1 MQTPLSG
8 RTVHPAWQSP
18 DVDVIILLL
27 QSGGSKSVFDASGV
41 RTVDDNKW
49 LNWSVCY
56 VKVLFTSQ
64 NLQRINNQNNSQ
76 FNDFE
81 DCNE

>member
-1 MQTPLSG
+1 M
-8 RTVHPAWQSP
+8 
-18 DVDVIILLL
+18 
-27 QSGGSKSVFDASGV
+27 
-41 RTVDDNKW
+41 VDDNKW